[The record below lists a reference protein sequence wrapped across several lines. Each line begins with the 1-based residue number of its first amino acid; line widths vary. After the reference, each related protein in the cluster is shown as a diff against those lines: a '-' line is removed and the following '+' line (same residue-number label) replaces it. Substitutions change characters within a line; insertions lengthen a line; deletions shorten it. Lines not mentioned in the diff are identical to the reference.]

1 MAFLDFLAPPKPRP
15 ELSREEMLAK
25 VYKTQ
30 RLKVFIGIYLGYA
43 AYYLVRKNLS
53 FAGADMMAQ
62 GYLDPSGLGDAMAGL
77 PIAYA
82 VSKFLMGSL
91 SDRSDARKFITVGL
105 VISVLVM
112 FTAGL
117 ISYPTGVSSEDIDA
131 NTRSYLEN
139 NFSGDIKASNED
151 IDKIVDFDVKKSND
165 GYSVMAS
172 YTLKSNPDSTV
183 TNNYNFSNKDLL
195 AIKAITGNKKA
206 EFIAGAGN
214 SASMDEIQKMWEDKQ
229 IQDIQDKSGLN
240 IFGWEILESIS
251 HEEAKKKYIENNN
264 EQIKD
269 IAKKLKISAIA
280 KEMSIPTSDAK
291 KMYDKLAKD
300 SLWKVQAQKEML
312 PIAKATQN
320 ITSNTLGD
328 YAVTTWILI
337 ILMCLTGWFSGMGWP
352 PCGRIMS
359 HWFSTNERSF
369 KMSVWNTAHN
379 VGSSAMAVLAA
390 IGGGTLIVALGFD
403 GDDSWRE
410 AFIIPSIAALAVAGL
425 CWWFIRDTPE
435 SCGLPSID
443 KYRNDFSGA
452 KAKKG
457 EENKIPFKTL
467 FVDYILKNKILWLIG
482 FANVLVYLIRYGISD
497 WLPIYL
503 QDVYDIAKDESKN
516 LYSYHMIAA
525 IPGTLIAGW
534 LSSKFFQ
541 GRCAPVNV
549 ICMLVTAIGAFIY
562 WQAEPISAMFGIN
575 HITIIT
581 AALII
586 TGFAIYGP
594 VAMISIQAI
603 AIVPKNAAGT
613 AAGFM
618 GLLGY
623 LIGDALLSKIV
634 FGRVIENG
642 ETGWELTF
650 IGFFAASVI
659 AAIICFIAMGK
670 EKKMFEERIAAA
682 KAEQK

>member
-1 MAFLDFLAPPKPRP
+1 MAFLDFMAPPAHKP
-15 ELSREEMLAK
+15 ELPAEKIDKE
-25 VYKTQ
+25 YKWM
-30 RLKVFIGIYLGYA
+30 RLKVFLGIYLGYA

-62 GYLDPSGLGDAMAGL
+62 GYLNEGGVGIAMAGM

-91 SDRSDARKFITVGL
+91 SDRSDARKFMTIGL
-105 VISVLVM
+105 IISALVM
-112 FTAGL
+112 IIAGVMP
-117 ISYPTGVSSEDIDA
+117 YPKNG
-131 NTRSYLEN
+131 
-139 NFSGDIKASNED
+139 
-151 IDKIVDFDVKKSND
+151 
-165 GYSVMAS
+165 
-172 YTLKSNPDSTV
+172 
-183 TNNYNFSNKDLL
+183 
-195 AIKAITGNKKA
+195 AITTG
-206 EFIAGAGN
+206 
-214 SASMDEIQKMWEDKQ
+214 
-229 IQDIQDKSGLN
+229 
-240 IFGWEILESIS
+240 ILFV
-251 HEEAKKKYIENNN
+251 
-264 EQIKD
+264 
-269 IAKKLKISAIA
+269 L
-280 KEMSIPTSDAK
+280 T
-291 KMYDKLAKD
+291 
-300 SLWKVQAQKEML
+300 
-312 PIAKATQN
+312 
-320 ITSNTLGD
+320 
-328 YAVTTWILI
+328 
-337 ILMCLTGWFSGMGWP
+337 CLTGWFSGMGWP
-352 PCGRIMS
+352 PCGRVMS

-379 VGSSAMAVLAA
+379 IGSSGLAMLAA
-390 IGGGTLIVALGFD
+390 IGGGSFLVLFGVSEVEAG
-403 GDDSWRE
+403 WRE
-410 AFIIPSIAALAVAGL
+410 AFIIPAIAALGVAAL

-435 SCGLPSID
+435 SCGLPPID

-457 EENKIPFKTL
+457 EEDKIPFKTL
-467 FVDYILKNKILWLIG
+467 FVDYVLKNKMLWLIG
-482 FANVLVYLIRYGISD
+482 IANILVYLVRYGISD

-503 QDVYDIAKDESKN
+503 QQVHGIEKVISKN
-516 LYSYHMIAA
+516 LYSYHMFAA

-549 ICMLVTAIGAFIY
+549 ICMLTTAIGAFIY
-562 WQAEPISAMFGIN
+562 WQAEPISAALGIEYL
-575 HITIIT
+575 TAIT

-586 TGFAIYGP
+586 TGFGVYGP

-623 LIGDALLSKIV
+623 LIGDAVLSKIA
-634 FGRVIENG
+634 FGRIVEHSSNGWVI
-642 ETGWELTF
+642 TS

-659 AAIICFIAMGK
+659 AAAICLLAMGK